1 MVDFKLNRLKRET
14 IIFYNS
20 SRHNKKKS
28 NIMKAPHVD
37 IQVYYHSRA
46 SCLNDIN
53 YVAVFLSRY
62 IHLVQRFGCCFCSFC
77 SFGEWT
83 AFSDEPIDD
92 NLTYVVSNQL
102 FLFFADKFAFRR
114 WLNITKVLSGMNI
127 CCLGVDS
134 FF

>member
-1 MVDFKLNRLKRET
+1 MILIMLLCSYLDTF
-14 IIFYNS
+14 IWS
-20 SRHNKKKS
+20 SGS
-28 NIMKAPHVD
+28 
-37 IQVYYHSRA
+37 
-46 SCLNDIN
+46 
-53 YVAVFLSRY
+53 AVVS
-62 IHLVQRFGCCFCSFC
+62 VRFS

-92 NLTYVVSNQL
+92 NLTFVVSNQL